1 MKTLLAET
9 LRQMKIIVMASCLA
23 LVAVGLAVTGV
34 QAQVP
39 GGSYN
44 PYVVQG
50 IIDRTGTTNGETLLP
65 VEFNGTGVA
74 RFDVGNTGS
83 TAMAPVPNQEM
94 GLVITLSKGV
104 PNVSNPNDP
113 VAALAALSGDGV
125 EWFDWTYTPGI
136 ATFEG
141 RQRMTIPG
149 QSRRT
154 IVIQYRVTQNSFLGA
169 SPTVSNG
176 FNVNLQPPPYTNP
189 QPTDDDSVS
198 SYTFVRA
205 FDFGDAPSS
214 YGAVSHT
221 VDVTKDLGTG
231 KYNRYIYLGAVV
243 DPEDVYQASVDARG
257 DDNNRTGGLNAND
270 EDGVIFP
277 ATMVQ
282 GLSYTIPVTVT
293 LWDWDP
299 ANAAAAQLRG
309 WIDWDQDGTF
319 AITSERIVN
328 IDLNQFLENEPAWTG
343 RRSFVVNVPLT
354 VPAAV
359 PNGSYYARFRI
370 GPAFGPTVAAD
381 YGEVEDHALR
391 VQAAASLGDYVW
403 EDMNGDGLQN
413 EPASAGRNGVTVKLL
428 NASGTVIATTVTA
441 NDGGGNPGYYLF
453 ANLAP
458 GTYAVEFVAPAG
470 YVFTTLNA
478 DGLGI
483 SGPANSDADRTTG
496 RTAQVTLAP
505 GGAVRYVDAGLYRPA
520 ALGDFIFLDANGN
533 GVQDPGETTGIH
545 NVPISATNV
554 GTGVVYSATS
564 VNGAYLISNLPP
576 GDYLV
581 SVPATFNSL
590 QRTTPSPMSVTLTS
604 GQAYRD
610 ADFGYV
616 FPTAVALVNFA
627 AESGPAGVALAWQVR
642 LHDGTEA
649 PEFHV
654 WRAMPGG
661 AWKRVTVT
669 PVAAGAS
676 DGHIAGYSY
685 TDAAVEAGATY
696 LYELRS
702 SDGDT
707 FGPWQVTVGNPQH
720 RLFLP
725 AVLR

>member
-1 MKTLLAET
+1 MQSVHRDSKSSRGWAAAFFPRMRKSGRPLCVGVFRLVLILSLVSGGLLGSAAPRASAAIPREDEAASPAGVVVPARVSSPAAPGVSVSKTVLSPAGRNVFYAGET
-9 LRQMKIIVMASCLA
+9 VTFQ
-23 LVAVGLAVTGV
+23 VAVT
-34 QAQVP
+34 
-39 GGSYN
+39 N
-44 PYVVQG
+44 
-50 IIDRTGTTNGETLLP
+50 TGTTTVSYLPQHDEYGAECLRFLPKADPPESFEGPGLIQWYDLTFAKGIDLAPGAVFTSTMKFLVVGPVTGQSASGYNTARVSGALDANSDPVPPAESTLNFTCSQRPSLTVDKSFVTPQNRTVLLTGETITFKA
-65 VEFNGTGVA
+65 VVT
-74 RFDVGNTGS
+74 NTGS
-83 TAMAPVPNQEM
+83 TTLGFIPQLDLYDTSCLTFLPKASPPESMEGGGLIQWYDLTFDNGRDLPPGQAFTTTMNFVVTGPASGAILSGANTVQVNGALDVFGSPVPSAQDT
-94 GLVITLSKGV
+94 VQYTC
-104 PNVSNPNDP
+104 
-113 VAALAALSGDGV
+113 AA
-125 EWFDWTYTPGI
+125 P
-136 ATFEG
+136 
-141 RQRMTIPG
+141 
-149 QSRRT
+149 
-154 IVIQYRVTQNSFLGA
+154 A
-169 SPTVSNG
+169 S
-176 FNVNLQPPPYTNP
+176 
-189 QPTDDDSVS
+189 
-198 SYTFVRA
+198 
-205 FDFGDAPSS
+205 
-214 YGAVSHT
+214 
-221 VDVTKDLGTG
+221 
-231 KYNRYIYLGAVV
+231 I
-243 DPEDVYQASVDARG
+243 
-257 DDNNRTGGLNAND
+257 
-270 EDGVIFP
+270 
-277 ATMVQ
+277 
-282 GLSYTIPVTVT
+282 
-293 LWDWDP
+293 
-299 ANAAAAQLRG
+299 
-309 WIDWDQDGTF
+309 
-319 AITSERIVN
+319 
-328 IDLNQFLENEPAWTG
+328 
-343 RRSFVVNVPLT
+343 
-354 VPAAV
+354 
-359 PNGSYYARFRI
+359 
-370 GPAFGPTVAAD
+370 
-381 YGEVEDHALR
+381 
-391 VQAAASLGDYVW
+391 GDYVW
-403 EDMNGDGLQN
+403 EDMNGDGRQN

-470 YVFTTLNA
+470 YVFTTPNA

-496 RTAQVTLAP
+496 RTAQVTLA
-505 GGAVRYVDAGLYRPA
+505 GGDAVRYVDAGLYRPA
-520 ALGDFIFLDANGN
+520 SLGDFIFLDANGN

-616 FPTAVALVNFA
+616 FPTAVALVNFT
-627 AESGPAGVALAWQVR
+627 AEPGPAGVALAWQVR